1 MSWRVKATAGMVLL
15 YLLIVG
21 YMFVNLSS
29 APARPET
36 APDVPHFYVSEPS
49 TGAVDHNHTSEP
61 PISTTS
67 TTITPTTVPST
78 ASPEQVKPE
87 NPAPVV
93 PVAPEP
99 AAQDSTPA
107 VSVGSLHSCWVVDAK
122 PVCEG
127 AEYHGELGKDV
138 ELPPIVEVQAGLSRT
153 CALTVDHEV
162 WCWGW
167 KMSYGD
173 KYGRVED
180 AYEAVKVNLPGKVLK
195 LAVGVG
201 DECAVVANEGKEQI
215 WCWGFSYSQEHGFA
229 LPYFAPPDK
238 PVLMWEGRHV
248 HELKVT
254 YKYVQA
260 HVGFSDGGC
269 GWVHWGQPGE
279 HFWDPIINRPER
291 M

>member
-1 MSWRVKATAGMVLL
+1 MRDWRVKFTVACLL
-15 YLLIVG
+15 FFLFTVY
-21 YMFVNLSS
+21 YMYTHMTKVQEYPVIQRDV
-29 APARPET
+29 PAFRSPYVDFEGTVPET
-36 APDVPHFYVSEPS
+36 APKTTIAP
-49 TGAVDHNHTSEP
+49 
-61 PISTTS
+61 TS
-67 TTITPTTVPST
+67 TTIVPETTT
-78 ASPEQVKPE
+78 TT
-87 NPAPVV
+87 APVQPAHSHSRAPDTTISA
-93 PVAPEP
+93 PVK
-99 AAQDSTPA
+99 
-107 VSVGSLHSCWVVDAK
+107 VSEGSLHRCWVEDAK

-127 AEYHGELGKDV
+127 REYHGELGKDV
-138 ELPPIVEVQAGLSRT
+138 VLPPIVDVQAGLSRT
-153 CALTVDHEV
+153 CALTVHGEV
-162 WCWGW
+162 YCWGW
-167 KMSYGD
+167 MMANRTGG
-173 KYGRVED
+173 GRIED
-180 AYEAVKVNLPGKVLK
+180 SHEPVKVNLPGKVLK

-215 WCWGFSYSQEHGFA
+215 WCWGFSYSKEHGFA
-229 LPYFAPPDK
+229 LPYFATPEE